1 MSQAYI
7 IDAVRTPRG
16 IGKPGKGALSHL
28 HPQHLGATV
37 LRALK
42 ERNDLNTGEVDDV
55 IFSTS
60 TQKGKQG
67 GDLGRMSAL
76 AAGYDITASG
86 VTQCDEVR
94 SAYSYASANDLRVHF
109 GLGSASRVE
118 RLTIRWPSGQKEERR
133 DVAAD
138 QIVIMHEGR

>member
-1 MSQAYI
+1 MSEAYI
-7 IDAVRTPRG
+7 IDAVRTLRG

-42 ERNDLNTGEVDDV
+42 ERNDIDTGQVDDV

-67 GDLGRMSAL
+67 GDLGRMSRSGGRL
-76 AAGYDITASG
+76 RHHRQRRGRWTASA
-86 VTQCDEVR
+86 E
-94 SAYSYASANDLRVHF
+94 A
-109 GLGSASRVE
+109 GSPR
-118 RLTIRWPSGQKEERR
+118 
-133 DVAAD
+133 
-138 QIVIMHEGR
+138 